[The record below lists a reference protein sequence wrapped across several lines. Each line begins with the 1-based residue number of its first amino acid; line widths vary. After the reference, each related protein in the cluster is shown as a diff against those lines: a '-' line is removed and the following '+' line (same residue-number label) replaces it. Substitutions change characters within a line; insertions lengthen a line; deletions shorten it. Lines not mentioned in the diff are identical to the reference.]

1 MNINENEYKELL
13 ESIFNRFPSFQR
25 VGGMAYKPGLERME
39 SIANL
44 LGNPQDKFR
53 SIHIA
58 GTNGKGSTSHILAS
72 VLNECGLK
80 VGLYTSPHLWDF
92 RERIKV
98 SAGASAS
105 AMQMIEK
112 EYVYRFLMQNMAK
125 FEESNVPPIKSIN
138 FFHLIALS
146 VVIIFISF
154 K

>member
-1 MNINENEYKELL
+1 MNINENEYKGLL

-44 LGNPQDKFR
+44 LDNPQDKFR

-72 VLNECGLK
+72 VLIECGLK

-92 RERIKV
+92 IYRIMV
-98 SAGASAS
+98 SS
-105 AMQMIEK
+105 
-112 EYVYRFLMQNMAK
+112 
-125 FEESNVPPIKSIN
+125 
-138 FFHLIALS
+138 
-146 VVIIFISF
+146 
-154 K
+154 